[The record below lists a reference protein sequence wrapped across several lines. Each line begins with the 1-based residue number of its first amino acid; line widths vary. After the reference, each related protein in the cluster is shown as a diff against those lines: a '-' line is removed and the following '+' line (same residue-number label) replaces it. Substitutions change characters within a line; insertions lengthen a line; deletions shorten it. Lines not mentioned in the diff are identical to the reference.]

1 MKIAYILPSI
11 INKGSITIFKDLI
24 NCINN
29 LYPDIQIDVFYF
41 KKHDINFF
49 DYKNVK
55 KISLLK
61 KIELN
66 EYDIIHSSGI
76 IPNFYTFFYKKRV
89 KATFVTT
96 IHSYLKE
103 DLSNSYNK
111 IQANIINFLWL
122 KILSTQDCV
131 AVLTNDAKKYY
142 LNKINTKISVVNNG
156 RDFNKQDSVSDYDIE
171 IEKIIEIKKKYKIIG
186 SNAVIS
192 KIKGIE
198 QVLYSLVYLKDYFFV
213 LVGDGNEKTNLIDL
227 SKSLGVYERCL
238 FVDFKNNI
246 NSYTELYD
254 LYVMPS
260 RSEGFGL
267 ALIEAISLDI
277 PCLCSDI
284 PVFKELFNE
293 EEIIFFEL
301 DNIED
306 LVLKMKILEN
316 QDIVQKLI
324 LNAKAKYL
332 TNFTSTKMTHNYI
345 SLYKSLISQ
354 QCSL

>member
-24 NCINN
+24 TGINN
-29 LYPDIQIDVFYF
+29 LYPDIQIDVFYL
-41 KKHDINFF
+41 KKHDIIFF
-49 DYKNVK
+49 DYRNIK
-55 KISLLK
+55 KISFFK
-61 KIELN
+61 KIEFK

-76 IPNFYTFFYKKRV
+76 IPNFYTFFYKKRFES
-89 KATFVTT
+89 TFVTT
-96 IHSYLKE
+96 IHSYLKV

-111 IQANIINFLWL
+111 LQATIINFLWI
-122 KILSTQDCV
+122 KMLSSQDCV

-156 RDFNKQDSVSDYDIE
+156 RDFKKHDSVSDYD

-192 KIKGIE
+192 KIKGLE
-198 QVLYSLVYLKDYFFV
+198 QVLYSLVDLKDYFFV

-238 FVDFKNNI
+238 FVNFKNNI
-246 NSYTELYD
+246 NTYTELYD

-277 PCLCSDI
+277 PCICSRI
-284 PVFKELFNE
+284 PVFQELFNE
-293 EEIIFFEL
+293 DEIVFFEL
-301 DNIED
+301 DNIEQ
-306 LVLKMKILEN
+306 LVFKIKFLESKEN
-316 QDIVQKLI
+316 KQKLI
-324 LNAKAKYL
+324 LNAKTKYL
-332 TNFTSTKMTHNYI
+332 SSFTATKMTHNYI
-345 SLYKSLISQ
+345 SLYQSLIQ
-354 QCSL
+354 

>member
-24 NCINN
+24 TGINS

-41 KKHDINFF
+41 KKHDKDFF

-61 KIELN
+61 KTELN
-66 EYDIIHSSGI
+66 GYDIIHSSGI
-76 IPNFYTFFYKKRV
+76 IPNLYTFFYKKRV

-103 DLSNSYNK
+103 DLSNSYN
-111 IQANIINFLWL
+111 ILLANVINFLWL

-142 LNKINTKISVVNNG
+142 LNKINTKINVVNNG
-156 RDFNKQDSVSDYDIE
+156 RDFNKQDVVSDYNTE
-171 IEKIIEIKKKYKIIG
+171 IEKIIELKKQYKIIG

-192 KIKGIE
+192 KIKGLD

-213 LVGDGNEKTNLIDL
+213 LVGDGPEKNNLITL
-227 SKSLGVYERCL
+227 SKTLGVNNRCL
-238 FVDFKNNI
+238 FVDFKNDI
-246 NSYTELYD
+246 NSYTKLYD

-301 DNIED
+301 DNIEE
-306 LVLKMKILEN
+306 LVLKIKILDN

-324 LNAKAKYL
+324 LNAKTKYL
-332 TNFTSTKMTHNYI
+332 AHFTSAKMTDNYI
-345 SLYKSLISQ
+345 SLYKRLIN
-354 QCSL
+354 